1 MKISEHL
8 SQIAI
13 YLVCSVHQSFFMGL
27 IISAWLLAASPLF
40 AQQENP
46 DPSTPLRENSL
57 AEDDTIENEGNE
69 AENSS
74 EDRPKNTINP
84 IESELEPLV
93 KGKEGLNYYYKKL
106 LRRGQDHYQMFQI
119 QGQQVQIDKYPGNFP
134 GKVATSPQLIP
145 ESSQKQSLLRD
156 FQNYAANDFVE
167 LLFEMKEF
175 PPYADTLYILNRL
188 LQLKT
193 MTGILYFSTR
203 QQKMTKYIKSCYVVE
218 GSKGPKR
225 RKEIEPP
232 QFEQLPTQPVRL
244 VIRQDD
250 NRFTPTWFDV
260 TVRIGEDGAIRLTM
274 ENITPIYVQFI
285 FYFKAL
291 DAHKVRHEIVIL
303 PGQSPNNADN
313 LQNGRP
319 IVYALSQIHNRR
331 TKVMGIELDLGN
343 SFNRRMSAIQ
353 GWISQRIYIQE

>member
-8 SQIAI
+8 PQMRICFAFSIP
-13 YLVCSVHQSFFMGL
+13 SKFFINFIL
-27 IISAWLLAASPLF
+27 CVWLLAANLLF

-46 DPSTPLRENSL
+46 QTEQSDPQK
-57 AEDDTIENEGNE
+57 TI
-69 AENSS
+69 
-74 EDRPKNTINP
+74 RP

-106 LRRGQDHYQMFQI
+106 LRRGHDYYEMFQVL
-119 QGQQVQIDKYPGNFP
+119 GQQVQIDKYSIDFP
-134 GKVATSPQLIP
+134 DNSKVATSPQLMP
-145 ESSQKQSLLRD
+145 ESSHRQSLLEG
-156 FQNYAANDFVE
+156 FQSYAADDFVE
-167 LLFEMKEF
+167 LLFEMEEF

-188 LQLKT
+188 LQLNT

-203 QQKMTKYIKSCYVVE
+203 QQKMTRYIKSCYVVE
-218 GSKGPKR
+218 APKKR
-225 RKEIEPP
+225 REIEPP
-232 QFEQLPTQPVRL
+232 QFAQLPTQPVRL
-244 VIRQDD
+244 IIRQDD

-260 TVRIGEDGAIRLTM
+260 TVRIGADGAIRLTM

-285 FYFKAL
+285 FYFKAI
-291 DAHKVRHEIVIL
+291 DARKVRHEILIL
-303 PGQSPNNADN
+303 PGGQKQTNQADN

-319 IVYALSQIHNRR
+319 VVYALSQIHNRR

-353 GWISQRIYIQE
+353 GWISRRIYEPA